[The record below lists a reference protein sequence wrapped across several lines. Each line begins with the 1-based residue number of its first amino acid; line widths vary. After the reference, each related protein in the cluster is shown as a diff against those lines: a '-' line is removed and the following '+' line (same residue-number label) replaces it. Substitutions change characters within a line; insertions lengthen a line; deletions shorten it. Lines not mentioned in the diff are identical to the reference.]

1 MPSKNVS
8 SCSDFC
14 CPICGSEEYSQ
25 VTNSN
30 GVFGPGGR
38 TRVLYN
44 ICSGCSVLFADTEK
58 FTKIKKRDFSP
69 HLRDKSQNLS
79 SPLTS

>member
-30 GVFGPGGR
+30 GILGPGGR
-38 TRVLYN
+38 SWILYN
-44 ICSGCSVLFADTEK
+44 ICSGCSVLFADVEK
-58 FTKIKKRDFSP
+58 FTKAKKRDFLP
-69 HLRDKSQNLS
+69 RFHDKSQNLP